1 MQQPVTEK
9 VHLGQTVNPADNTK
23 SMQSIDYSNDFKDV
37 DKKKM
42 NKLTKL
48 FKTGVVD
55 AIFDRN
61 ASSQVS
67 RNYLHCKNKEGA
79 C

>member
-37 DKKKM
+37 DKKKW
-42 NKLTKL
+42 
-48 FKTGVVD
+48 
-55 AIFDRN
+55 I
-61 ASSQVS
+61 S
-67 RNYLHCKNKEGA
+67 
-79 C
+79 